1 MSDMTE
7 FNWNNCKGNFSLWV
21 VKNCQENEP
30 CWQCWPSFLSKKR
43 NLRPH
48 EGSRC
53 HNYKLDLGG
62 NAAAAVLSY
71 IDKCTFHHQ
80 SHLSIKVSLD
90 IVKKIMIYCSST
102 SDWIPCSPLNGWMI
116 LRPKGCLQ
124 ADWSCILANRTP
136 CTQLYFGLYF
146 GQPQPRTAAGEWC
159 IGPKL
164 GGRRWG
170 GGVISDEKVIN
181 FHHSPNLELVRHSLL
196 PQSLIL
202 SFCFL
207 GKFGQIEK
215 GSIERE
221 RGSII
226 HWNIQ
231 SVKSID
237 QLGWHNP
244 CHDNDLDRGGIE
256 IWWREWGREG
266 GRNRNSWNR
275 F

>member
-1 MSDMTE
+1 
-7 FNWNNCKGNFSLWV
+7 
-21 VKNCQENEP
+21 
-30 CWQCWPSFLSKKR
+30 
-43 NLRPH
+43 
-48 EGSRC
+48 
-53 HNYKLDLGG
+53 
-62 NAAAAVLSY
+62 
-71 IDKCTFHHQ
+71 
-80 SHLSIKVSLD
+80 
-90 IVKKIMIYCSST
+90 
-102 SDWIPCSPLNGWMI
+102 MI

-170 GGVISDEKVIN
+170 GVAMGVISDEKVIN
-181 FHHSPNLELVRHSLL
+181 FHRSPNLELVRHSLL
-196 PQSLIL
+196 SQSLIL

-275 F
+275 FLKKSTSVFFLVWGVNTSTIQHSRQCITNSNWQLA

>member
-1 MSDMTE
+1 MGGW
-7 FNWNNCKGNFSLWV
+7 FCGQRAAFRLIGAV
-21 VKNCQENEP
+21 F
-30 CWQCWPSFLSKKR
+30 WPTV
-43 NLRPH
+43 P
-48 EGSRC
+48 
-53 HNYKLDLGG
+53 
-62 NAAAAVLSY
+62 
-71 IDKCTFHHQ
+71 
-80 SHLSIKVSLD
+80 
-90 IVKKIMIYCSST
+90 
-102 SDWIPCSPLNGWMI
+102 
-116 LRPKGCLQ
+116 
-124 ADWSCILANRTP
+124 P

-170 GGVISDEKVIN
+170 GVAMGVISDEKVIN
-181 FHHSPNLELVRHSLL
+181 FQHSPNSGLVSCV
-196 PQSLIL
+196 PPSTTITNSQ
-202 SFCFL
+202 FCFL
-207 GKFGQIEK
+207 GKFGQMED
-215 GSIERE
+215 GSMERE

-266 GRNRNSWNR
+266 GRNRNSSNR